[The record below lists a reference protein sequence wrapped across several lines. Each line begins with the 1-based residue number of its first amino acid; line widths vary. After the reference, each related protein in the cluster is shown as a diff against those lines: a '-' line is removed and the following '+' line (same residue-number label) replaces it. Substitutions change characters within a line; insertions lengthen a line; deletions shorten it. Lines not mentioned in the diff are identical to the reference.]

1 MRERDGRGVNE
12 TDVIG
17 LSRGV
22 KTVNCQQ
29 RQTLIVSSA
38 PSSRQV
44 ICRGA
49 GEGGDGG
56 IGEVEKGVFPFFFGK
71 GGKGW
76 KEVEAGVIPGVR
88 LTRSTLQPRS
98 SRWKVFVQR
107 SLHPSCSS
115 LPAVV
120 HIGNIEVR

>member
-1 MRERDGRGVNE
+1 MRERVWVRGVNE

-17 LSRGV
+17 LWWG
-22 KTVNCQQ
+22 VNCQWKA
-29 RQTLIVSSA
+29 TPLIVSSA

-71 GGKGW
+71 EGGGMEGGGGGGYPWGPPDSQQFATPVKQMEG
-76 KEVEAGVIPGVR
+76 GVKDHCIHPH
-88 LTRSTLQPRS
+88 
-98 SRWKVFVQR
+98 
-107 SLHPSCSS
+107 HPSQLCFTSEI
-115 LPAVV
+115 LK
-120 HIGNIEVR
+120 

>member
-1 MRERDGRGVNE
+1 MNE

-56 IGEVEKGVFPFFFGK
+56 IGEVEKGVFPFFFWQK
-71 GGKGW
+71 GGEGMEGGGGGGGYPWGPPDSQHFATPVKQMEG
-76 KEVEAGVIPGVR
+76 G
-88 LTRSTLQPRS
+88 
-98 SRWKVFVQR
+98 QR
-107 SLHPSCSS
+107 SLHASHP
-115 LPAVV
+115 LPAACFTLG
-120 HIGNIEVR
+120 ILKRDR

>member
-56 IGEVEKGVFPFFFGK
+56 IGEVEKGAFPFFFGK
-71 GGKGW
+71 KGEKGW
-76 KEVEAGVIPGVR
+76 REVEEAGGIPGVH
-88 LTRSTLQPRS
+88 LTPSTLQP
-98 SRWKVFVQR
+98 
-107 SLHPSCSS
+107 L
-115 LPAVV
+115 
-120 HIGNIEVR
+120 